1 LLALLLQ
8 FVSPVVLGMVRAE
21 QTSLLRSRAVDSQEA
36 AWARVLPL
44 HIHGDAAFAG
54 LGVVMESLQLADLPG
69 FSVGGSVHVIINNQ
83 VIRAQQAASDVW
95 KVDELRLLLNQRNG
109 ATARSGL
116 QLVAA
121 CGSSTTTR

>member
-21 QTSLLRSRAVDSQEA
+21 QTSLLRSGAVDSQEA

-83 VIRAQQAASDVW
+83 VRRAQ
-95 KVDELRLLLNQRNG
+95 
-109 ATARSGL
+109 
-116 QLVAA
+116 
-121 CGSSTTTR
+121 

>member
-1 LLALLLQ
+1 LHVLLLLQ

-21 QTSLLRSRAVDSQEA
+21 QTSLLRSKAVDSQEA

-83 VIRAQQAASDVW
+83 V
-95 KVDELRLLLNQRNG
+95 G
-109 ATARSGL
+109 AH
-116 QLVAA
+116 LVTPDYIWSHLVTPGPRGTGS
-121 CGSSTTTR
+121 CGWFEAGF